1 MYKVVHEAG
10 GTAGRARLKD
20 IVVCGKTGTVENKP
34 YKDHS
39 VFLAFAPMKDPQ
51 IAISVFIENAG
62 FGGTWAAPIASLM
75 IEKYLKREITDKEKE
90 KRILEAKLYE

>member
-1 MYKVVHEAG
+1 
-10 GTAGRARLKD
+10 
-20 IVVCGKTGTVENKP
+20 
-34 YKDHS
+34 
-39 VFLAFAPMKDPQ
+39 MKEPQ